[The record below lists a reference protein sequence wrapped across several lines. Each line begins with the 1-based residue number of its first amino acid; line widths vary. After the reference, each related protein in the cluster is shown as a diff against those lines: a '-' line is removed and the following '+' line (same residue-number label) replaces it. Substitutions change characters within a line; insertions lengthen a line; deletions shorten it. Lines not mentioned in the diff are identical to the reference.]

1 MNSHRLMTCD
11 VMTASI
17 SWYRGDKNCRGRK
30 SVSNHSAVKKFSH
43 CLIGA
48 VCVDSLSPCSYLS
61 VFFFILVNLC
71 TCRKCRT
78 LLIRFP
84 YSSLTDLRRA
94 ASSLVLPCHTIL
106 TTTHAHTPHCSP
118 TQCSS
123 LGGHS
128 GREGGISC
136 LTFHSQL
143 CEPLQLPP

>member
-1 MNSHRLMTCD
+1 MNSHRLMTRD

-48 VCVDSLSPCSYLS
+48 VCVDSLSPCCYLS
-61 VFFFILVNLC
+61 GFFFFILVTLC

-84 YSSLTDLRRA
+84 YTSLTDLRA
-94 ASSLVLPCHTIL
+94 ASPLVLPCHTEPQIQFDKFL
-106 TTTHAHTPHCSP
+106 QLHTHAHHTAHPPSVP
-118 TQCSS
+118 PWGVTAAERV
-123 LGGHS
+123 G
-128 GREGGISC
+128 
-136 LTFHSQL
+136 FHA
-143 CEPLQLPP
+143 